1 VRPTLYEVLPRNL
14 PDEILIPAWSSTMEP
29 VSAKEVQTFLRRFA
43 DLRVGSNTLRSL
55 MEITVDRLFKENKIT
70 AQQKESVFT

>member
-1 VRPTLYEVLPRNL
+1 
-14 PDEILIPAWSSTMEP
+14 MEP